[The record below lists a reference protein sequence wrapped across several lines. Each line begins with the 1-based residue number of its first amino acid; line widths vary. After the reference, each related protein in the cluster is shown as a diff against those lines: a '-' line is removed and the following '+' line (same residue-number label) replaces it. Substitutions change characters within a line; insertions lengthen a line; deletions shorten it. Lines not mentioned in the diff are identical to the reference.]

1 MLGIIQVSRS
11 KSGNTTGRSL
21 DFSSSVCLWGRG
33 GGGGG
38 GGEESGVE
46 WNLRKRTPLSDKGCF
61 EVPYLEVL
69 LYIIR
74 HSCDGSAPQHYTLQA
89 VHSDN
94 NYYTG
99 NAVAGDYQ

>member
-21 DFSSSVCLWGRG
+21 DFSSSVCLWGR
-33 GGGGG
+33 
-38 GGEESGVE
+38 GEESGVE

-74 HSCDGSAPQHYTLQA
+74 HYCGGSAPQHYTLQA

-94 NYYTG
+94 YYTG
-99 NAVAGDYQ
+99 NAVADDYQ